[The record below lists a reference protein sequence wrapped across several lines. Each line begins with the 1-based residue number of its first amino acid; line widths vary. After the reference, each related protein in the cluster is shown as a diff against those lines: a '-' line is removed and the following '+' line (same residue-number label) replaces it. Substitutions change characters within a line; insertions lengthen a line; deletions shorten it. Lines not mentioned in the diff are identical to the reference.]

1 MHSVHTHSATAL
13 VSFEVTDTFRAT
25 FSLAVDGMNICNQL
39 ALSICNILLKVI
51 VYLIKFYYASEQFNP
66 DFVKDLNKIPTNVQ
80 SPLDCFDMYVCLL
93 SNCKSQVLTNQEEE
107 GQISPFSQIFPN
119 NSQHFLQTL
128 KTILQI
134 LKMS

>member
-1 MHSVHTHSATAL
+1 MGPDHVYSSVGLKSQG
-13 VSFEVTDTFRAT
+13 
-25 FSLAVDGMNICNQL
+25 SLQTPELGNLFKTLML

-66 DFVKDLNKIPTNVQ
+66 DFVKDLNKIHTNVQ